1 MKKVII
7 RIVSVLVFC
16 ALLIFCGKVLRYLV
30 TDDISSYT
38 RIMIHEMYEQ
48 DNIDVLFVGS
58 SHCYRSF
65 VPEILDEEL
74 GVNTF
79 NAGTSSQA
87 MDGSF
92 MLIKEAA
99 RYHDIQHVYLEV
111 YYNGMFEVYKERTQM
126 TPTYIISDYLRPS
139 IDKFLYLL
147 NASGKEQYVHSFI
160 VARRNWSG
168 LYWPDFIKEMITQKS
183 TEAYR
188 TYDYSNVTSEE
199 EWYVGKGYVAG
210 QGAVD
215 NWNYFSTRGWEPVN
229 FENVSQDWLDS
240 LTDIMDFCERK
251 GIELTLVSAP
261 MSDFLVTGTG
271 GYDEYIEMINDI
283 IGDREVEYYDFN
295 LCREE
300 YFPSTSEL
308 FKDVDHLNQYGAEV
322 FSRSFA
328 KLVNGEVSP
337 EEMFYGTY
345 EEKLENL
352 GTAVF
357 GISYYDDTSE
367 DGTAVRQCKIISS
380 GIPGMEYQVQMEPEE
395 GETYMIQEFSENS
408 YFEIDPEISG
418 TCRVTYRVAD
428 EPEDVSEVRVTI
440 Q

>member
-99 RYHDIQHVYLEV
+99 RYHDIQHIYLEV

-215 NWNYFSTRGWEPVN
+215 NWNYFSMRGWEPVN

-283 IGDREVEYYDFN
+283 ISDREVEYYDFN

-308 FKDVDHLNQYGAEV
+308 FKDVDHLNQYGADRKSV
-322 FSRSFA
+322 
-328 KLVNGEVSP
+328 V
-337 EEMFYGTY
+337 
-345 EEKLENL
+345 
-352 GTAVF
+352 
-357 GISYYDDTSE
+357 
-367 DGTAVRQCKIISS
+367 
-380 GIPGMEYQVQMEPEE
+380 
-395 GETYMIQEFSENS
+395 
-408 YFEIDPEISG
+408 
-418 TCRVTYRVAD
+418 
-428 EPEDVSEVRVTI
+428 
-440 Q
+440 

>member
-30 TDDISSYT
+30 TDDISFYT

-48 DNIDVLFVGS
+48 DNVDVLFVGS

-160 VARRNWSG
+160 VAG
-168 LYWPDFIKEMITQKS
+168 
-183 TEAYR
+183 
-188 TYDYSNVTSEE
+188 
-199 EWYVGKGYVAG
+199 
-210 QGAVD
+210 
-215 NWNYFSTRGWEPVN
+215 RG
-229 FENVSQDWLDS
+229 
-240 LTDIMDFCERK
+240 C
-251 GIELTLVSAP
+251 
-261 MSDFLVTGTG
+261 
-271 GYDEYIEMINDI
+271 
-283 IGDREVEYYDFN
+283 
-295 LCREE
+295 
-300 YFPSTSEL
+300 
-308 FKDVDHLNQYGAEV
+308 
-322 FSRSFA
+322 
-328 KLVNGEVSP
+328 
-337 EEMFYGTY
+337 
-345 EEKLENL
+345 
-352 GTAVF
+352 
-357 GISYYDDTSE
+357 
-367 DGTAVRQCKIISS
+367 
-380 GIPGMEYQVQMEPEE
+380 
-395 GETYMIQEFSENS
+395 
-408 YFEIDPEISG
+408 
-418 TCRVTYRVAD
+418 
-428 EPEDVSEVRVTI
+428 
-440 Q
+440 